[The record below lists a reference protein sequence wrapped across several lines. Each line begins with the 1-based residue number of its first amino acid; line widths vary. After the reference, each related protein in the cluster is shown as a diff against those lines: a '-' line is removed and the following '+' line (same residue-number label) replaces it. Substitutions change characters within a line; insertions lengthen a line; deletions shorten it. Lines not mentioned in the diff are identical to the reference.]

1 MVRVGVVMVEAVMVR
16 GGGSERGCEGGG
28 VKHTVIGHR
37 RDCGEVVIVGV
48 VRVRSCFPTW
58 LPVLLS
64 TVLFL

>member
-28 VKHTVIGHR
+28 MKHTVIGHR

-48 VRVRSCFPTW
+48 VRV
-58 LPVLLS
+58 
-64 TVLFL
+64 